1 MATTKK
7 ISEAKKKKA
16 FKAFMQSEENQQTPE
31 QKRENAWFPIH
42 IKSVMENK
50 DNVCYENG
58 VKTGESLLKLFGFTV
73 SEAWDFEMG
82 LKLFYSGVV
91 NGIQKA
97 ETEVANLYQKKETE
111 PSE

>member
-1 MATTKK
+1 MEKK
-7 ISEAKKKKA
+7 LSQKKAKKA
-16 FKAFMQSEENQQTPE
+16 FDAFIKSEEAQQTDE

-58 VKTGESLLKLFGFTV
+58 FKTGESIVKTFGF
-73 SEAWDFEMG
+73 SMSDAWHFAEG

-91 NGIQKA
+91 NAIEKL
-97 ETEVANLYQKKETE
+97 EKEKSQ
-111 PSE
+111 PSDLS